1 MEEDIKLLLSYIETE
16 INEGKKPII
25 GNGVIVNGQA
35 ILKLIERIRVALPL
49 ATGEDKILQA
59 TEKAREIIEIA
70 EQRKANIIDDDIATR
85 EAKAKAGRI
94 IQHAMLEKARIERN
108 LAQNCYDMVA
118 AIQKTVNKASQEISE
133 VCLEADKAFTSAI
146 ERVEV
151 KLD

>member
-1 MEEDIKLLLSYIETE
+1 MEEDIRLLLSYIETE

-70 EQRKANIIDDDIATR
+70 EQRKATIIDSDIATR
-85 EAKAKAGRI
+85 EAKVKAERI
-94 IQHAMLEKARIERN
+94 IQRAMLQKARIEHD
-108 LAQNCYDMVA
+108 LAQNCYDMVS
-118 AIQKTVNKASQEISE
+118 AIQKTVNQANEQINA
-133 VCLEADKAFTSAI
+133 VCTSADKAFASAI